1 MVLSCQLKPS
11 GKDMSHQPLR
21 RVLIVDDET
30 AVREMLAVALEMAGF
45 EVLEAENASTALNQ
59 VASSLPD
66 LMLIDWMM
74 PQVSGLELCRRLR
87 RNPDTANIPLILL
100 TARGEEDAKITG
112 LEVADDYIT
121 KPFSPRE
128 LVARLKAILRRT
140 TPKGVEEPVEFANL
154 RLDPVGQRVTA
165 FGRLL
170 TLSPIE
176 YRLLQLFMTN
186 PDRAF
191 SRTQLLDRVW
201 GGDVYVEERTVD
213 VHIRR
218 LRKALG
224 SAHED
229 LIQTVR
235 GTGYRFTTTDLQ
247 DSQ

>member
-1 MVLSCQLKPS
+1 
-11 GKDMSHQPLR
+11 MSQQRLR
-21 RVLIVDDET
+21 RVIIVDDEP
-30 AVREMLAVALEMAGF
+30 AIREMLAVALEMAGF
-45 EVLEAENASTALNQ
+45 EVTEADNASTALNR
-59 VASSLPD
+59 VASSIPD

-87 RNPDTANIPLILL
+87 RNPDTATIPLVLL
-100 TARGEEDAKITG
+100 TARGEEDAKIKG

-121 KPFSPRE
+121 KPFSSRE
-128 LVARLKAILRRT
+128 LVARLKSILRRT
-140 TPKGVEEPVEFANL
+140 TPKGIEEPVEFTEL
-154 RLDPVGQRVTA
+154 RLDPIGQRVTA
-165 FGRLL
+165 FGRFL

-235 GTGYRFTTTDLQ
+235 GTGYRFTTPDL
-247 DSQ
+247 DKAH

>member
-1 MVLSCQLKPS
+1 MNQ
-11 GKDMSHQPLR
+11 QPLR
-21 RVLIVDDET
+21 RVLIVDDEP

-45 EVLEAENASTALNQ
+45 EVTEADNASTALNQ
-59 VASSLPD
+59 VASSIPD

-87 RNPDTANIPLILL
+87 RNPDTATIPLILL

-140 TPKGVEEPVEFANL
+140 TPKGIEEPVEFTEL

-201 GGDVYVEERTVD
+201 GRDVYVEERTVD

-229 LIQTVR
+229 LVQTVR
-235 GTGYRFTTTDLQ
+235 GTGYRFTTTDL
-247 DSQ
+247 DKAH

>member
-1 MVLSCQLKPS
+1 
-11 GKDMSHQPLR
+11 MSQQPLR
-21 RVLIVDDET
+21 RVLIVDDEP

-45 EVLEAENASTALNQ
+45 EVTEADNAATALNQ
-59 VASSLPD
+59 VASSIPD

-74 PQVSGLELCRRLR
+74 PQVSGLELCRKLR
-87 RNPDTANIPLILL
+87 RNPDTASIPLILL
-100 TARGEEDAKITG
+100 TARGEEDAKIKG

-140 TPKGVEEPVEFANL
+140 TPKGIEEPVEFTEL
-154 RLDPVGQRVTA
+154 RLDPIGQRVTA

-235 GTGYRFTTTDLQ
+235 GTGYRFTTTDL
-247 DSQ
+247 DKAH

>member
-1 MVLSCQLKPS
+1 MFLLSLSRDSRLSMK
-11 GKDMSHQPLR
+11 QPIR
-21 RVLIVDDET
+21 RVLVVDDEP
-30 AVREMLAVALEMAGF
+30 AVRGMLTVTLEMAGF
-45 EVLEAENASTALNQ
+45 EVIEAESASSALNEI
-59 VASSLPD
+59 ADSIPD

-87 RNPDTANIPLILL
+87 RNPDTAGIPLILL
-100 TARGEEDAKITG
+100 TAREEENAKITG

-140 TPKGVEEPVEFANL
+140 TPKGIEEVVEFANL
-154 RLDPVGQRVTA
+154 ALDPVSQQVTA
-165 FGRLL
+165 SGNLVV
-170 TLSPIE
+170 LSPIE
-176 YRLLQLFMTN
+176 YRLLQVFMTN

-191 SRTQLLDRVW
+191 SRAQLLDRVW

-224 SAHED
+224 LNLEST
-229 LIQTVR
+229 IQTVR
-235 GTGYRFTTTDLQ
+235 GTGYRFSTKTLNPVR
-247 DSQ
+247 

>member
-1 MVLSCQLKPS
+1 MK
-11 GKDMSHQPLR
+11 QPIR
-21 RVLIVDDET
+21 RVLVVDDEP
-30 AVREMLAVALEMAGF
+30 AVRGMLTVALEMAGF
-45 EVLEAENASTALNQ
+45 EVVEAES
-59 VASSLPD
+59 ASSALHEIADSVPD

-87 RNPDTANIPLILL
+87 RNPDTASIPLILL
-100 TARGEEDAKITG
+100 TAREEENAKITG

-140 TPKGVEEPVEFANL
+140 TPKGIEEVVEFANL
-154 RLDPVGQRVTA
+154 TLDPVSQQVTA
-165 FGRLL
+165 SGNLVV
-170 TLSPIE
+170 LSPIE
-176 YRLLQLFMTN
+176 YRLLQVFMTN

-191 SRTQLLDRVW
+191 SRAQLLDRVW

-224 SAHED
+224 LNLESI
-229 LIQTVR
+229 IQTVR
-235 GTGYRFTTTDLQ
+235 GTGYRFSTITLNPVE
-247 DSQ
+247 

>member
-1 MVLSCQLKPS
+1 MK
-11 GKDMSHQPLR
+11 QPIR
-21 RVLIVDDET
+21 RVLVVDDES
-30 AVREMLAVALEMAGF
+30 AVRGMLTVTLEMAGF
-45 EVLEAENASTALNQ
+45 EVTEAESASSALNEI
-59 VASSLPD
+59 ADSIPD

-87 RNPDTANIPLILL
+87 RNPDTAGIPLILL
-100 TARGEEDAKITG
+100 TAREEENAKITG

-140 TPKGVEEPVEFANL
+140 TPKGIEELVEFANL
-154 RLDPVGQRVTA
+154 ALDPISQKVTVS
-165 FGRLL
+165 GNLVV
-170 TLSPIE
+170 LSPIE
-176 YRLLQLFMTN
+176 YRLLQVFMTN

-191 SRTQLLDRVW
+191 SRAQLLDRVW

-224 SAHED
+224 SNLESM
-229 LIQTVR
+229 IQTVR
-235 GTGYRFTTTDLQ
+235 GTGYRFSTITLNPVR
-247 DSQ
+247 

>member
-1 MVLSCQLKPS
+1 MK
-11 GKDMSHQPLR
+11 QPIR
-21 RVLIVDDET
+21 RVLVVDDES
-30 AVREMLAVALEMAGF
+30 AVRGMLTVTLEMAGF
-45 EVLEAENASTALNQ
+45 EVTEAESASSALNEI
-59 VASSLPD
+59 ADSIPD

-87 RNPDTANIPLILL
+87 RNPDTAGIPLILL
-100 TARGEEDAKITG
+100 TAREEENAKITG

-140 TPKGVEEPVEFANL
+140 TPKGIEEVVEFANL
-154 RLDPVGQRVTA
+154 ALDPISQKVTVS
-165 FGRLL
+165 GNLVV
-170 TLSPIE
+170 LSPIE
-176 YRLLQLFMTN
+176 YRLLQVFMTN

-191 SRTQLLDRVW
+191 SRAQLLDRVW

-224 SAHED
+224 SNLESM
-229 LIQTVR
+229 IQTVR
-235 GTGYRFTTTDLQ
+235 GTGYRFSTKTLNPVR
-247 DSQ
+247 

>member
-1 MVLSCQLKPS
+1 MK
-11 GKDMSHQPLR
+11 QPIR
-21 RVLIVDDET
+21 RVLVVDDES
-30 AVREMLAVALEMAGF
+30 AVRGMLTVTLEMAGF
-45 EVLEAENASTALNQ
+45 EVTEAESASSALNEI
-59 VASSLPD
+59 ADSIPD

-87 RNPDTANIPLILL
+87 RNPDTAGIPLILL
-100 TARGEEDAKITG
+100 TAREEENAKITG

-140 TPKGVEEPVEFANL
+140 TPKGIEEVVEFANL
-154 RLDPVGQRVTA
+154 ALDPISQKVTVS
-165 FGRLL
+165 GNLVV
-170 TLSPIE
+170 LSPIE
-176 YRLLQLFMTN
+176 YRLLQVFMTN

-191 SRTQLLDRVW
+191 SRAQLLDRVW

-224 SAHED
+224 SNLESM
-229 LIQTVR
+229 IQTVR
-235 GTGYRFTTTDLQ
+235 GTGYRFSTITLNPVR
-247 DSQ
+247 

>member
-1 MVLSCQLKPS
+1 
-11 GKDMSHQPLR
+11 
-21 RVLIVDDET
+21 
-30 AVREMLAVALEMAGF
+30 MLAVALEMAGF
-45 EVLEAENASTALNQ
+45 EVKEAEDASTALHQ

-140 TPKGVEEPVEFANL
+140 TPKGVEEPVEFAKL

-165 FGRLL
+165 FGQLL

-235 GTGYRFTTTDLQ
+235 GTGYRFTTTELE
-247 DSQ
+247 DSH

>member
-1 MVLSCQLKPS
+1 
-11 GKDMSHQPLR
+11 MSQQPLR
-21 RVLIVDDET
+21 RVLIVDDEPP
-30 AVREMLAVALEMAGF
+30 VREMLAVALEMAGF
-45 EVLEAENASTALNQ
+45 EVTEADNAATALNQ
-59 VASSLPD
+59 VASSIPD

-74 PQVSGLELCRRLR
+74 PQISGLELCRRLR
-87 RNPDTANIPLILL
+87 RNPNTASIPLILL
-100 TARGEEDAKITG
+100 TARGEEDAKIKG

-140 TPKGVEEPVEFANL
+140 TPKGIEEPVEFTEL

-235 GTGYRFTTTDLQ
+235 GTGYRFSITDL
-247 DSQ
+247 DKAH

>member
-1 MVLSCQLKPS
+1 MK
-11 GKDMSHQPLR
+11 QPIR
-21 RVLIVDDET
+21 RVLVVDDEP
-30 AVREMLAVALEMAGF
+30 AVRGMLTVTLEMAGF
-45 EVLEAENASTALNQ
+45 EVTEAESASSALNEI
-59 VASSLPD
+59 ADSIPD

-87 RNPDTANIPLILL
+87 RNPDTAGIPLILL
-100 TARGEEDAKITG
+100 TAREEENAKITG

-140 TPKGVEEPVEFANL
+140 TPKGIEEVVEFANL
-154 RLDPVGQRVTA
+154 ALDPISQKVTA
-165 FGRLL
+165 SGNLVV
-170 TLSPIE
+170 LSPIE
-176 YRLLQLFMTN
+176 YRLLQVFMTN

-191 SRTQLLDRVW
+191 SRAQLLDRVW

-224 SAHED
+224 SNLESM
-229 LIQTVR
+229 IQTVR
-235 GTGYRFTTTDLQ
+235 GTGYRFSTKTLNPVR
-247 DSQ
+247 

>member
-1 MVLSCQLKPS
+1 VVLSCQLKLS

-21 RVLIVDDET
+21 RVLIVDDEP

-45 EVLEAENASTALNQ
+45 EVKEAEDASTALHQ

-140 TPKGVEEPVEFANL
+140 TPKGVEEPVEFAKL

-165 FGRLL
+165 FGQLL

-235 GTGYRFTTTDLQ
+235 GTGYRFTTTELE
-247 DSQ
+247 DSH

>member
-1 MVLSCQLKPS
+1 MK
-11 GKDMSHQPLR
+11 QPIR
-21 RVLIVDDET
+21 RVLVVDDES
-30 AVREMLAVALEMAGF
+30 AVRGMLTVTLEMAGF
-45 EVLEAENASTALNQ
+45 EVTEAESASSALNEI
-59 VASSLPD
+59 ADSIPD

-87 RNPDTANIPLILL
+87 RNPDTAGIPLILL
-100 TARGEEDAKITG
+100 TAREEENAKITG

-140 TPKGVEEPVEFANL
+140 TPKGIEEVVEFANL
-154 RLDPVGQRVTA
+154 ALDPVSQQVTA
-165 FGRLL
+165 SGNLVV
-170 TLSPIE
+170 LSPIE
-176 YRLLQLFMTN
+176 YRLLQVFMTN

-191 SRTQLLDRVW
+191 SRAQLLDRVW

-224 SAHED
+224 SNLESM
-229 LIQTVR
+229 IQTVR
-235 GTGYRFTTTDLQ
+235 GTGYRFSTITLNPVR
-247 DSQ
+247 

>member
-1 MVLSCQLKPS
+1 
-11 GKDMSHQPLR
+11 MSKQQLR
-21 RVLIVDDET
+21 RVIIVDDEP

-45 EVLEAENASTALNQ
+45 EVKEADDASSALHQ

-140 TPKGVEEPVEFANL
+140 TPKGVEEPVEFGKL
-154 RLDPVGQRVTA
+154 RLDPVAQRVTA

-176 YRLLQLFMTN
+176 YRLLQLFMSN

-224 SAHED
+224 STHED

-235 GTGYRFTTTDLQ
+235 GTGYRFAPLAEQ
-247 DSQ
+247 GSQSAV